1 MSDDSISFIVGAAMV
16 ATAWFVWEIIPS
28 REVYQ
33 ATRVYHNCK
42 EHFPNRVETMCVRE
56 WAEVQKLKR
65 REQ

>member
-1 MSDDSISFIVGAAMV
+1 MV